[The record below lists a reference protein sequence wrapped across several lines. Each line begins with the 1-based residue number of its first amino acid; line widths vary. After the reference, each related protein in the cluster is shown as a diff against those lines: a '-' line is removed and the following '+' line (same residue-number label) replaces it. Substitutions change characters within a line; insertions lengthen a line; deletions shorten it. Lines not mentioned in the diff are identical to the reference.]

1 MAYGQNNENR
11 TGFYLAD
18 DICKLP
24 IGVRFF
30 ATPPHITQCPPAE
43 IETSR
48 LPELNEFLASLIG
61 LTEPIALKSLGQAFF
76 GGRAQ
81 PTLVTQFDKPEA
93 LARLHT
99 RLIRGL
105 GDIGCEFIGLER
117 ALDGYNPHADGVLLD
132 PDEIVMMNNLT
143 VYTERRT
150 PRLNGLDEITARYEF
165 AK

>member
-76 GGRAQ
+76 GRRDK
-81 PTLVTQFDKPEA
+81 PTLVTRFDKPKA
-93 LARLHT
+93 LDQLHT
-99 RLIRGL
+99 RLMRGL
-105 GDIGCEFIGLER
+105 GDIGCEFIGLDY
-117 ALDGYNPHADGVLLD
+117 ALDNYAPHTESVLLD
-132 PDEIVMMNNLT
+132 PGEIVTMDNLT
-143 VYTERRT
+143 FFTERRT
-150 PRLNGLDEITARYEF
+150 PRLRGLDEVTARYEF